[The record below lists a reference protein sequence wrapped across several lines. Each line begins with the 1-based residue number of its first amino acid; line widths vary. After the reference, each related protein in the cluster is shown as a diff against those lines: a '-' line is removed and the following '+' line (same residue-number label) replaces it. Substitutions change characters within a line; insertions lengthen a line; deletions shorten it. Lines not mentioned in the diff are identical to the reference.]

1 MKTFLIVFFA
11 VSFSAFAED
20 EIYTLDP
27 VVSDG
32 TTAESLKF
40 DPIVPA
46 FIGKT
51 DGRMSTGNVAKEIAN
66 DLPFHSNSNMKPG
79 NEVGFIGIG
88 KGAEETDVN
97 MLGIPVNR
105 PQGGGADLAT
115 FPQYFWS
122 GYSYQIGPSLGAFD
136 PRGVGGSLTLRLW
149 TQDTLGT
156 ESMRASAFYSSRD
169 LQQFSIGKSA
179 KRYSILAGMT
189 TDSVV
194 GPGLSFSAIPLESAQ
209 TKVTTHLI
217 YSDTNAKN
225 FASERSGASSGEQHT
240 YRLIPVLQVDQKF
253 AENVKFKTSFFYDLS
268 YVRYTDPSN
277 AAARQIKKVD
287 QYGNESAFIMNDTRI
302 GFGARHVAYKRSV
315 QNSLGTFPSENVLNI
330 QASHGFRNQYGSG
343 STLLLEPMLGGY
355 AVTRNGFYPTGSIG
369 LRNETKVGDSKQGQ
383 FIRIGMT
390 KRFPSLLDRYYELQ
404 QAIGPNTTL
413 RAFPNPDLKPESVRS
428 TEAGADFAQGNQ
440 RGQITFF
447 ARDYKHARYTRSFIV
462 QPFPTIIGYQLMNA
476 GDAYVY
482 GATGSHDL
490 KLLPVFDIGTRL
502 TYQKSKIQDMHAEFP
517 YSPRWVG
524 ILKLDL
530 HDPNQKYGI
539 EAVAKKA
546 TNFVA
551 YSETSGNPAGIPGY
565 FYLDLFARMT
575 VQQFTLVAGVENI
588 FDRAIQY
595 RLASPDE
602 GREFSA
608 SVTANF

>member
-1 MKTFLIVFFA
+1 MKILLSILLVL
-11 VSFSAFAED
+11 SHSAFAE
-20 EIYTLDP
+20 EEVYTLDP

-46 FIGKT
+46 FTGKT
-51 DGRMSTGNVAKEIAN
+51 DGRLSTGNVAKEIAN

-122 GYSYQIGPSLGAFD
+122 GFSYQIGPSLGAFD
-136 PRGVGGSLTLRLW
+136 PRGVGGSLSLRLW

-156 ESMRASAFYSSRD
+156 ESTRATALYSSRD
-169 LQQFSIGKSA
+169 LQQFSIGKSS
-179 KRYSILAGMT
+179 KRYSVLAGMT

-194 GPGLSFSAIPLESAQ
+194 GPGLSFSAIPLESGS
-209 TKVTTHLI
+209 TMVTTHLI
-217 YSDTNAKN
+217 YSDTDAKN
-225 FASERSGASSGEQHT
+225 FASERSGAPTGEQHT
-240 YRLIPVLQVDQKF
+240 YRLIPVLQIDQKF
-253 AENVKFKTSFFYDLS
+253 AEDVKFKTSFFYDLS

-277 AAARQIKKVD
+277 AAAKQIKKVD
-287 QYGNESAFIMNDTRI
+287 QYGNESAFIMKDTRI

-315 QNSLGTFPSENVLNI
+315 QNSLGSFPSEDVLNI
-330 QASHGFRNQYGSG
+330 QASHGFRKQYGTG
-343 STLLLEPMLGGY
+343 NTLLLEPMLGGY

-369 LRNETKVGDSKQGQ
+369 LRNESKVDESKSGQ
-383 FIRIGMT
+383 FIRVGMT

-404 QAIGPNTTL
+404 QSIGPTTTL

-428 TEAGADFAQGNQ
+428 IEAGADFAQGNQ
-440 RGQITFF
+440 RGQVTLF
-447 ARDYKHARYTRSFIV
+447 ARDYKHARYTRSFLV
-462 QPFPTIIGYQLMNA
+462 QPFPTVIGYQMMNA
-476 GDAYVY
+476 GNAYVY
-482 GATGSHDL
+482 GATASHDL
-490 KLLPVFDIGTRL
+490 KLLPVLDVGTRL

-530 HDPNQKYGI
+530 HDPDQKYGI

-546 TNFVA
+546 TKFVA
-551 YSETSGNPAGIPGY
+551 YSESSGNPNQIQGY

-575 VQQFTLVAGVENI
+575 LGQFTFVVGLENI

-602 GREFSA
+602 GREFSVT
-608 SVTANF
+608 VTANF